1 MAKNFSR
8 RLTVLATVLLGLSAS
23 VHAGA
28 AALKAGQYDALMLAV
43 TPDRQVEGYYSEAL
57 GEGVT
62 RHCTFY
68 LKGQIS
74 GDGAVALATWEDQ
87 TFPGSLAATGD
98 GVTLTVARG
107 REHPGCVSVLMPEI
121 ATGLELS
128 RYAEKPW
135 IALLTVTAD
144 KAYLRKQA
152 GSSASK
158 RPYIVKGDVVGVL
171 AFKDG
176 WAKVEF
182 INQDDR
188 SFTGWISQGQYSR
201 LVAPKG

>member
-1 MAKNFSR
+1 MATTIR
-8 RLTVLATVLLGLSAS
+8 A
-23 VHAGA
+23 AGFA
-28 AALKAGQYDALMLAV
+28 FAALVQAFAAPSFAANLEAGRYDALMLAV
-43 TPDRQVEGYYSEAL
+43 TPDRQVEGYYSETL

-188 SFTGWISQGQYSR
+188 SFTGWISQDQYRR